1 MFTIFRIFPVISLEN
16 TNNIIIFVPKSKNMK
31 ADELLHIIRMGETST
46 VQFKERIDDAYKL
59 GCELTA
65 FSNSLGGQLLIGV
78 NDKTGELNGLSFEEL
93 QKLTTLVSNTAS
105 ENVKP
110 SILVQTETID
120 VDGQVIL
127 IVTVPEGKN
136 KPYRDNKGIIW
147 VKNGSDK
154 RKVFDNS
161 ELADMMTSHIVYRP
175 DAQEI
180 ENTSVDDLDA
190 ATLKAFLLRR
200 FETACKTQGISADKA
215 NLMSINELVG
225 YIGSGLDVECLLKN
239 IGLVLPNGNL
249 TLAALLLFGKSPQRY
264 FPALTIKCVNFWG
277 NEISGT
283 EFRDKVNHV
292 DMEGNMKHQYDM
304 VMTFLNRN
312 LKRIQVSSE
321 FNSLGELEIPIE
333 SLSEIVVNSL
343 VHRSL
348 TWQAPIRVLIFDN
361 RVEIHSPGELTHGLT
376 VDDIKR
382 GISFPRNSLLFDN
395 AIYLLPYTGIGSGIL
410 RAIRYDGDVEFYNEP
425 KIHEFV
431 VIFRRSNHHDDE
443 VTIKSN
449 HHDDEV
455 TIKSNHHDDEVTIK
469 SSVLLSQRQKKIVD
483 FCSIPRTAQEI
494 MDFIGISNQSKN
506 RKKYIA
512 NLVGAGILEMTIPNF
527 PKDKKQKYRKV

>member
-1 MFTIFRIFPVISLEN
+1 MN
-16 TNNIIIFVPKSKNMK
+16 

-46 VQFKERIDDAYKL
+46 IQFKERMDDAYKL

-65 FSNSLGGQLLIGV
+65 FSNSFGGQLLIGI
-78 NDKTGELNGLSFEEL
+78 NDKTGELNGLSFDEL
-93 QKLTTLVSNTAS
+93 QKMTTLLSNTAS

-110 SILVQTETID
+110 SILIKTQTVD
-120 VDGQVIL
+120 VEGQVIL
-127 IVTVPEGKN
+127 VVSVPEGKN

-180 ENTSVDDLDA
+180 ENATVSDLDES
-190 ATLKAFLLRR
+190 TLKDFLLHR
-200 FETACKTQGISADKA
+200 FETACKTQGISAA
-215 NLMSINELVG
+215 TITQMSVNELTG
-225 YIGSGLDVECLLKN
+225 YIGSGLDIDSLLKN
-239 IGLVLPNGNL
+239 IGLVLPSGNL

-277 NEISGT
+277 NDISGT
-283 EFRDKVNHV
+283 EFRDKVNNV
-292 DMEGNMKHQYDM
+292 DMEGNLKHQYDM
-304 VMTFLNRN
+304 VMAFLTRN

-321 FNSLGELEIPIE
+321 FNSLGKLEIPVE
-333 SLSEIVVNSL
+333 SLSEIVVNAL

-348 TWQAPIRVLIFDN
+348 TWQAPIRILIFDD

-382 GISFPRNSLLFDN
+382 GVSFPRNSLLFDN

-410 RAIRYDGDVEFYNEP
+410 RTIRYDCDVEFRNEP
-425 KIHEFV
+425 TVHEFV
-431 VIFRRSNHHDDE
+431 VIFRRSNQQDE
-443 VTIKSN
+443 KVTIKSN
-449 HHDDEV
+449 DQEEKV
-455 TIKSNHHDDEVTIK
+455 TIKSNNQEQKVTIK
-469 SSVLLSQRQKKIVD
+469 SNDQEEKVTIKNSGMSLSIRQKHVID
-483 FCSIPRTAQEI
+483 YCSIPRTAQEI
-494 MDFIGISNQSKN
+494 MDFLKISNQSKN
-506 RKKYIA
+506 RKKYITT
-512 NLVGAGILEMTIPNF
+512 LVETGFLEMTIPSF
-527 PKDKKQKYRKV
+527 PKDKRQKYKKV

>member
-1 MFTIFRIFPVISLEN
+1 MN
-16 TNNIIIFVPKSKNMK
+16 

-46 VQFKERIDDAYKL
+46 VQFKERMDDAYKL

-65 FSNSLGGQLLIGV
+65 FSNSFGGQLLIGI
-78 NDKTGELNGLSFEEL
+78 NDKTGELNGLSFDEL
-93 QKLTTLVSNTAS
+93 QKMTTLLSNTAS

-110 SILVQTETID
+110 SILIKTQTVD
-120 VDGQVIL
+120 VEGQVIL
-127 IVTVPEGKN
+127 VVSVPEGKN

-180 ENTSVDDLDA
+180 ENATVDDLEES
-190 ATLKAFLLRR
+190 TLKDFLLHR
-200 FETACKTQGISADKA
+200 FETACKTQGISAA
-215 NLMSINELVG
+215 TITQMSVNELTG
-225 YIGSGLDVECLLKN
+225 YIGSGLDIESLLKN
-239 IGLVLPNGNL
+239 IGLVLPSGNL

-277 NEISGT
+277 NDISGT
-283 EFRDKVNHV
+283 EFRDKVNNV
-292 DMEGNMKHQYDM
+292 DMEGNLKHQYDM
-304 VMTFLNRN
+304 VMAFLTRN

-321 FNSLGELEIPIE
+321 FNSLGKLEIPVE
-333 SLSEIVVNSL
+333 SLSEIVVNAL

-348 TWQAPIRVLIFDN
+348 TWQAPIRILIFDD

-382 GISFPRNSLLFDN
+382 GVSFPRNSLLFDN
-395 AIYLLPYTGIGSGIL
+395 ALYLLPYTGIGSGIL
-410 RAIRYDGDVEFYNEP
+410 LTILYDCDVEFRNEP
-425 KIHEFV
+425 TIHEFV
-431 VIFRRSNHHDDE
+431 VIFRRSNQQDKK

-449 HHDDEV
+449 DQEEKV
-455 TIKSNHHDDEVTIK
+455 TIKNSGM
-469 SSVLLSQRQKKIVD
+469 SLSIRQKQVID
-483 FCSIPRTAQEI
+483 YCSIPRTAQEI
-494 MDFIGISNQSKN
+494 MDFLKISNQSKN
-506 RKKYIA
+506 RKKYITT
-512 NLVGAGILEMTIPNF
+512 LVETGFLEMTIPSF
-527 PKDKKQKYRKV
+527 PKDKRQKYKKV